1 VVELSN
7 GDSIVLAVPPAAAAE
22 LLPALG
28 VPKESNTIVN
38 VHFRLC
44 RPAGLP
50 ADLPFVGLIGGT
62 AQWLF
67 VRGDVASVTA
77 SAAAALAAEPAV
89 AIARATWK
97 DVVAT
102 LGFAGSDLPV
112 YRVVK
117 EKRATFAQTP
127 EQVLQRPGAR
137 FWKGNVYLAGD
148 WVDTGLPA
156 TIEGAIRS
164 GQTAAK
170 AALGK

>member
-1 VVELSN
+1 MRQ
-7 GDSIVLAVPPAAAAE
+7 AA
-22 LLPALG
+22 
-28 VPKESNTIVN
+28 
-38 VHFRLC
+38 